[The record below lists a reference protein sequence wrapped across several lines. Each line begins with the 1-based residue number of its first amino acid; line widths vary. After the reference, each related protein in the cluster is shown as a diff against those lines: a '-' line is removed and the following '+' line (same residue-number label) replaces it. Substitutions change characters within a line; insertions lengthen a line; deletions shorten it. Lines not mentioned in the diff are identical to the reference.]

1 MNDSDETNALL
12 TEIRDLHREMLGQVS
27 EMTKL
32 EREMLEQAR
41 ESVVKQEDAIQ
52 RGYAAVKTQRMAVLF
67 LVALLAAY
75 MLWTIWP
82 R

>member
-32 EREMLEQAR
+32 EREMLDQAR
-41 ESVVKQEDAIQ
+41 ESVVKQEDAIR
-52 RGYAAVKTQRMAVLF
+52 RGYAAVKAQRVAVIILI
-67 LVALLAAY
+67 LLLAGY
-75 MLWTIWP
+75 MVWTMWP